1 MSKLGK
7 EFVAV
12 ELCALPVVRRSYQA
26 VVAGLAVF
34 ILALVV
40 WREPFKGYL
49 AEVHLSGPQ
58 VEGIDLTAAVGWIKQ
73 ADKHVA
79 AVATAAG
86 EISTKPQIRATF
98 VGNQAHAATNHLDS
112 LAEKFLFQYLPDQ
125 LQGYRHATLNE
136 LRNAAQAA
144 HEREDRAHLAL
155 ESLRQRQLAEV
166 LKTAG
171 EQNAKKASV
180 TTENDRGTDSGRS
193 PADSAS
199 LVGPASSSSLR
210 AATAGNDPREKTLDK
225 LHLMRLELASLLAN
239 FTDEHPDVITLRSQI
254 QAIEQQLGI
263 SNESREVAKPER
275 TVRQMSGV
283 LPEKSPSSSSTNN
296 LASDDPKTLTLPLS
310 QRERGPVAGQTTSLD
325 GDESAAIL
333 QELAAASRE
342 RQEAEHKLSDRM
354 QELANQGSASQ
365 WSAAPAHL
373 VTRIG
378 GTPRT
383 HTILFAALL
392 AMVFGVVI
400 FRAAEGDGCVA
411 KIDTTGVLA
420 SSLELPVIGNLLALR
435 DAARRMRQRFLTP
448 RRLHYVVLASEIVV
462 GFAVLACVGAIF
474 CEPTLARQVV
484 ADPFGTLSEVAGRF
498 GH

>member
-1 MSKLGK
+1 MSKLDK
-7 EFVAV
+7 EFAAA
-12 ELCALPVVRRSYQA
+12 ELCALPVVRKSYQA

-40 WREPFKGYL
+40 CREPFHGYL

-58 VEGIDLTAAVGWIKQ
+58 VEGIDLAAAVGWIKQ
-73 ADKHVA
+73 SDKHVA

-98 VGNQAHAATNHLDS
+98 VGSQAHAATTHLDS
-112 LAEKFLFQYLPDQ
+112 LAEKFLFQYLPEQ
-125 LQGYRHATLNE
+125 LQGYRHATLSE
-136 LRNAAQAA
+136 LRNAAQTA

-155 ESLRQRQLAEV
+155 ESLRQRQLAAV
-166 LKTAG
+166 LKTAD
-171 EQNAKKASV
+171 EQNGKKAAAAM
-180 TTENDRGTDSGRS
+180 ERDRGTDGPSS
-193 PADSAS
+193 PADPAS
-199 LVGPASSSSLR
+199 PVGPAPSSSSR
-210 AATAGNDPREKTLDK
+210 VAIGTNDPREKTLDK

-239 FTDEHPDVITLRSQI
+239 FTDEHPDVITLRLQI
-254 QAIEQQLGI
+254 QAIEQQLGL

-275 TVRQMSGV
+275 TVRQMSGQ
-283 LPEKSPSSSSTNN
+283 LPQGSESLGRPSGKS
-296 LASDDPKTLTLPLS
+296 SDEGGAPILTLTQENRGQPVQPL
-310 QRERGPVAGQTTSLD
+310 EGT
-325 GDESAAIL
+325 ESAAIL
-333 QELAAASRE
+333 EELAAASRE
-342 RQEAEHKLSDRM
+342 RQEAEHKLSERM
-354 QELANQGSASQ
+354 QDLANQGSASQ
-365 WSAAPAHL
+365 WSAAPAHV
-373 VTRIG
+373 VTRMG

-392 AMVFGVVI
+392 ATALGAVI

-420 SSLELPVIGNLLALR
+420 SSLELPVIGNLLELR

-448 RRLHYVVLASEIVV
+448 RRLCYIVIASEIVV
-462 GFAVLACVGAIF
+462 GFAVLACLGAIF